1 MKRSRIVSRLTSTW
15 IIYPVTY
22 ILLINGVFIEMVTN
36 VASKIDDN
44 DMGVI
49 MADIHYGLFLQVISK
64 TLFIVDIQEQFTFH

>member
-1 MKRSRIVSRLTSTW
+1 
-15 IIYPVTY
+15 
-22 ILLINGVFIEMVTN
+22 MVTN